1 MKIANLLFVYKRSEH
16 TARVL
21 EALSRNTILP
31 QKLIIFQDGLRDD
44 KDICEWNKVNR
55 LINSIDWCDHEVF
68 VSAYNQGLADAVV
81 TGVNYVFQEYDA
93 VIVLEDDCVTHPA
106 FMTFML
112 QALIQYQ
119 NKKDVYSVS
128 GYAYPVDVQSNGTD
142 AYFTKRISSWGWG
155 TWKDRW
161 IYYQRDYRMLGR
173 IMNNAGLEKDLHI
186 WGADLENYVRGN
198 IYGTYNSWAAFWALT
213 VIERHGYC
221 LSPYK
226 SLLRNIGL
234 DGTGVHCGSAE
245 LIQHLY
251 DEKRFSFLLPE
262 EIKIPDDCEQTF
274 TDYFSWTRPEKRLG
288 LYNDFLIRW
297 VDSATNKQF
306 KLAERLIKNG
316 ISKCVIW
323 GKGKLCD
330 LLMKELEDR
339 IQILSIIESR
349 PVEKEYRGIPVVGVK
364 DIPEEAQLIIVIPI
378 HDFSKIEKMAKE
390 ITRCRI
396 ISLEKILDM

>member
-1 MKIANLLFVYKRSEH
+1 M
-16 TARVL
+16 
-21 EALSRNTILP
+21 
-31 QKLIIFQDGLRDD
+31 
-44 KDICEWNKVNR
+44 
-55 LINSIDWCDHEVF
+55 
-68 VSAYNQGLADAVV
+68 
-81 TGVNYVFQEYDA
+81 
-93 VIVLEDDCVTHPA
+93 
-106 FMTFML
+106 
-112 QALIQYQ
+112 
-119 NKKDVYSVS
+119 
-128 GYAYPVDVQSNGTD
+128 
-142 AYFTKRISSWGWG
+142 
-155 TWKDRW
+155 
-161 IYYQRDYRMLGR
+161 
-173 IMNNAGLEKDLHI
+173 
-186 WGADLENYVRGN
+186 
-198 IYGTYNSWAAFWALT
+198 
-213 VIERHGYC
+213 
-221 LSPYK
+221 
-226 SLLRNIGL
+226 
-234 DGTGVHCGSAE
+234 
-245 LIQHLY
+245 
-251 DEKRFSFLLPE
+251 
-262 EIKIPDDCEQTF
+262 
-274 TDYFSWTRPEKRLG
+274 G